1 VGSSADRDS
10 WSAVVSIDAPTL
22 IDVHHHI
29 LPPAFVAAHGDEI
42 VRFAGGASVLDWTP
56 GRALEDLDRF
66 GIAKAYTSLGVP
78 GTLDP
83 GVARACNEYAAGMAR
98 EHPRRFGLFA
108 TLPLP
113 NIEASLEEISYAYD
127 ELEADG
133 IGLLTTYGGRRIG
146 DPHFIPVFEELSRRR
161 AVIHLHPTA
170 PEACRGL
177 VREIGD
183 PFLEFPFDTTRA
195 VASLIYGGTLSGCP
209 DLTLVLSHGGGALA
223 MLAARL
229 GAPARSAGGI
239 PDVPGWLSTLYADVV
254 TVTDPAPFAAVS
266 AIFGQDQLLFGTDYP
281 YVPPLL
287 MVEAV
292 ASLEMAEQARS
303 AIAGGTASALFGRP
317 RSETA

>member
-1 VGSSADRDS
+1 MASADGP
-10 WSAVVSIDAPTL
+10 AL

-29 LPPAFVAAHGDEI
+29 LPPPFVAAHGNEI
-42 VRFAGGASVLDWTP
+42 VSFAGSASVLDWTP

-78 GTLDP
+78 GTPDAA
-83 GVARACNEYAAGMAR
+83 VARACNEYAADMTR
-98 EHPRRFGLFA
+98 EHPRRFGLLA

-113 NIEASLEEISYAYD
+113 NLEASLEEISYAYD

-146 DPHFIPVFEELSRRR
+146 DPHFVPVFEELSRRR

-177 VREIGD
+177 VQEIGD

-195 VASLIYGGTLSGCP
+195 VASLIYGGTLSRCP
-209 DLTLVLSHGGGALA
+209 DLTVVLSHGGGALA
-223 MLAARL
+223 MLAGRL

-239 PDVPGWLSTLYADVV
+239 PDVPARLSALYADIV

-281 YVPPLL
+281 YGPPAL
-287 MVEAV
+287 MVGAV
-292 ASLEMAEQARS
+292 TALEMAEQARS
-303 AIAGGTASALFGRP
+303 AIAAGTASALFSRP